1 MSEEGD
7 TFWVSLTERLFGL
20 LLIVIGAVMVYFTV
34 TTADLGPFNLL
45 FGALSVILV
54 LLGFFLLLV
63 KPPE

>member
-7 TFWVSLTERLFGL
+7 TFWVSLAERLFGL
-20 LLIVIGAVMVYFTV
+20 ILIVIGAVMIYYTS
-34 TTADLGPFNLL
+34 TSSGLGSFALL

-54 LLGFFLLLV
+54 ILGFFLLLV